1 LPNSKACAVPP
12 EFQKTGLAAWLL
24 EVEGDEFCVRF
35 NQLNPLIWRLPIT
48 MAWDGSARLYIVSDQ
63 ATRSGTT
70 NLPVRI
76 AIARRE
82 RLFRYRRGVGHRVR
96 KLAGKYFLDRMTFT
110 DGDVVI
116 DCGANV
122 GEIGL
127 YVRAQADVR
136 MTAVEPS
143 ETEAAACDANLF
155 DGRRETYRY
164 ALWHS
169 EEELTFYD
177 SNASGDS
184 SLIPPAEQHAGT
196 TTINATT
203 LEKLISEAEVERIK
217 LLKIEGEGAE
227 PEILEGGRA
236 VLSQVDN
243 CAVDC
248 GPERGVDRDHVIPQ
262 VVNLMT
268 GAGFEVVDV
277 NLERQIFWFR
287 NPLLF

>member
-1 LPNSKACAVPP
+1 M
-12 EFQKTGLAAWLL
+12 
-24 EVEGDEFCVRF
+24 
-35 NQLNPLIWRLPIT
+35 PIT
-48 MAWDGSARLYIVSDQ
+48 VAWDESTHLYIVLDQ
-63 ATRSGTT
+63 TTHPGNT
-70 NLPVRI
+70 NLPIRI

-82 RLFRYRRGVGHRVR
+82 RLFRYRRGVSHRLQ

-127 YVRAQADVR
+127 YLRAQADVR
-136 MTAVEPS
+136 VTAVEPS

-155 DGRRETYRY
+155 DGQRETHRY
-164 ALWHS
+164 ALWHR
-169 EEELTFYD
+169 EGELTFYD

-184 SLIPPAEQHAGT
+184 SLIPPAEQPAGT
-196 TTINATT
+196 TKINATT
-203 LEKLISEAEVERIK
+203 LEKLISEADVERIK

-236 VLSQVDN
+236 LLSQVEN
-243 CAVDC
+243 CTVDC
-248 GPERGVDRDHVIPQ
+248 GPERGVDQDHVIPQ

-268 GAGFEVVDV
+268 EAGFQVVDV
-277 NLERQIFWFR
+277 NLEREIFWFR
-287 NPLLF
+287 NPALP